1 MKCSKCGKEITGND
15 KFCMYCGAEI
25 KQPEPVKTY
34 QTQYQSQPQQ
44 SASQTQYN
52 YSSTQQTTTQ
62 NQSQYTARPKYEDPS
77 MPNLADGEY
86 KITSYL
92 CSQLKFPKCEG
103 SVTVTNKRLIFHGV
117 GGGFSD
123 NRIVQEV
130 GIQEVRGIS
139 SYYGLH
145 IYWGKLIFGI
155 ILTLIGFTA
164 FSAMAELSSYGGYGS
179 SSSDSNLFMV
189 LVLAVGIYLIV
200 TAFRKAYFLNVYTRA
215 MSAGIEIGNGANTL
229 LGNSA
234 VFSIVGAP
242 NRETNK
248 MMKELGS
255 MVMEIQKYNEQ

>member
-1 MKCSKCGKEITGND
+1 MKCSKCGKEITGNN

-25 KQPEPVKTY
+25 KQSESVNTY
-34 QTQYQSQPQQ
+34 QSQRQQSTTQTQYSSAQQ
-44 SASQTQYN
+44 A
-52 YSSTQQTTTQ
+52 TTQ
-62 NQSQYTARPKYEDPS
+62 NQTQYTTRPKYEDPS

-103 SVTVTNKRLIFHGV
+103 RVTVTNKRLIFHGV

-155 ILTLIGFTA
+155 IFTLMGLVG
-164 FSAMAELSSYGGYGS
+164 FSAMSDLGSYSGYS
-179 SSSDSNLFMV
+179 SSSPDNSL
-189 LVLAVGIYLIV
+189 LIILILAVGVYFVI
-200 TAFRKAYFLNVYTRA
+200 TAFRKAYFLNIYTRA

-242 NRETNK
+242 NRDTNQ

-255 MVMEIQKYNEQ
+255 MVMEIQMYNQN

>member
-1 MKCSKCGKEITGND
+1 MRCSKCGKEITGND

-25 KQPEPVKTY
+25 KQPEPVRTY
-34 QTQYQSQPQQ
+34 QTQQQSQPQQ

-52 YSSTQQTTTQ
+52 YTSTQQTTTQ
-62 NQSQYTARPKYEDPS
+62 NQSQYTTRPKYEDPS
-77 MPNLADGEY
+77 MPSLADGEY

-103 SVTVTNKRLIFHGV
+103 RVTVTNKRLIFHGV

-155 ILTLIGFTA
+155 IFTLMGLMV
-164 FSAMAELSSYGGYGS
+164 FSAIANRSEYYGNYF
-179 SSSDSNLFMV
+179 SDSSVFMI
-189 LVLAVGIYLIV
+189 LILAVGIYLIV

-255 MVMEIQKYNEQ
+255 MVMEIQKYAEK

>member
-1 MKCSKCGKEITGND
+1 MKCSKCGKEITGNN

-25 KQPEPVKTY
+25 KQSEPVNTY
-34 QTQYQSQPQQ
+34 QSQYQSQQQQ
-44 SASQTQYN
+44 S
-52 YSSTQQTTTQ
+52 TTQ
-62 NQSQYTARPKYEDPS
+62 NQTQYTTRPKYEDPS

-103 SVTVTNKRLIFHGV
+103 RVTVTNKRLIFHGI
-117 GGGFSD
+117 GEGFSD

-155 ILTLIGFTA
+155 IFTLMGLA
-164 FSAMAELSSYGGYGS
+164 GFSAMSDLGSYSGYSSPS
-179 SSSDSNLFMV
+179 PDNSLLMI
-189 LVLAVGIYLIV
+189 LILAVGVYFVI
-200 TAFRKAYFLNVYTRA
+200 TAFRKAYFLNIYTRA

-242 NRETNK
+242 NRDTNQ

-255 MVMEIQKYNEQ
+255 MVMEIQMYNQN

>member
-1 MKCSKCGKEITGND
+1 MKCSKCGKEVTGNN

-25 KQPEPVKTY
+25 KQSEPVNTY
-34 QTQYQSQPQQ
+34 QSQYQSQQQQ
-44 SASQTQYN
+44 STY
-52 YSSTQQTTTQ
+52 TTRT
-62 NQSQYTARPKYEDPS
+62 KYEDPS
-77 MPNLADGEY
+77 MPNLSDGEY

-103 SVTVTNKRLIFHGV
+103 RVTVTNKRLIFHGV

-155 ILTLIGFTA
+155 IFTLMGLVG
-164 FSAMAELSSYGGYGS
+164 FSAMSDLGSYSGYS
-179 SSSDSNLFMV
+179 SSSPDNSL
-189 LVLAVGIYLIV
+189 LIILILAVGVYFVI
-200 TAFRKAYFLNVYTRA
+200 TAFRKAYFLNIYTRA

-242 NRETNK
+242 NRDTNQ

-255 MVMEIQKYNEQ
+255 MVMEIQMYNQN

>member
-1 MKCSKCGKEITGND
+1 MRCSKCGKEITGND

-25 KQPEPVKTY
+25 KQPQPVRTY
-34 QTQYQSQPQQ
+34 QTQYQSQSQQ
-44 SASQTQYN
+44 SAA
-52 YSSTQQTTTQ
+52 QQ
-62 NQSQYTARPKYEDPS
+62 QYTTSTKYEDPS
-77 MPNLADGEY
+77 MPSLADGEY
-86 KITSYL
+86 KIISYL

-103 SVTVTNKRLIFHGV
+103 RVTVTNKRLIFHGV

-155 ILTLIGFTA
+155 IFTLIGLAA
-164 FSAMAELSSYGGYGS
+164 FATMSQSYGYSGYGS
-179 SSSDSNLFMV
+179 SSSDGSLLML
-189 LVLAVGIYLIV
+189 LVLAVGVYFVV
-200 TAFRKAYFLNVYTRA
+200 TAFRKAYFLSVYTRA

-242 NRETNK
+242 NRETDK
-248 MMKELGS
+248 MMKELGA
-255 MVMEIQKYNEQ
+255 MVMEIQKYNEN